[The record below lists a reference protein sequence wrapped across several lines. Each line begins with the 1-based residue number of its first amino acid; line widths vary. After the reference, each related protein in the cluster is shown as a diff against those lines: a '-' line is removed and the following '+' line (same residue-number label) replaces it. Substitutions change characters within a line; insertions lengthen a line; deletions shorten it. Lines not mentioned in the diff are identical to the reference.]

1 MKSKYN
7 TNFRDMGSFLIQ
19 IGLYL
24 TTKENDTFEKTEI
37 HQNILDFLLQS
48 YLYLNSFNLV
58 SLQNTKVETKE
69 TDTKESAY
77 LSKKQVIELYHP
89 MLTNYALTEA
99 INKNEIPFYKR
110 GSKYFFKENE
120 IKTWLSERQKNNSIT
135 IRKKY
140 V

>member
-1 MKSKYN
+1 MNNDS
-7 TNFRDMGSFLIQ
+7 NFKDMGSFLIQ

-24 TTKENDTFEKTEI
+24 TTKEGNIFEKSEM

-58 SLQNTKVETKE
+58 SLQSTKSKTKE
-69 TDTKESAY
+69 TDTKEDTY
-77 LSKKQVIELYHP
+77 LSKKQVIELYYP

-120 IKTWLSERQKNNSIT
+120 IEIWLSERQKNNSIT